1 LIYLLDTNAV
11 IALVNGS
18 SEIVRLNAL
27 RAEATGDHITLS
39 SVSMHEM
46 WYGVARSGRSRENAE
61 RLRDFLKGGLQIFPF
76 DENDAEIA
84 GEIRGE
90 LAKAG
95 TPIGPYD
102 LLIAAQALRRNAVL
116 VTANEREFTRV
127 RGPRTKN
134 WAKP

>member
-1 LIYLLDTNAV
+1 MYLLDTNAA
-11 IALVNGS
+11 IATMSGKPAS
-18 SEIVRLNAL
+18 VRGAL
-27 RAEATGDHITLS
+27 DEARVHHHATALS
-39 SVSMHEM
+39 VLTIHEL
-46 WYGVARSGRSRENAE
+46 WYGVAKSERKAANTEALQRLMASGFE
-61 RLRDFLKGGLQIFPF
+61 IWVF
-76 DENDAEIA
+76 DEDDAEIA

-127 RGPRTKN
+127 RGLRTKN